1 MKKKYIIALVVVII
15 IFCSLVFYF
24 VKRNANASKTA
35 NTEVYTIAASEKVF
49 INGVIEP
56 QETEDIYLDA
66 TKGNVNT
73 VSVKDGQTVKK
84 GDALFTYKNDGVT
97 DQIKQ
102 DNIQLESSKNQKKE
116 LLGQQ
121 ESLKNQPVIAG
132 ELSTS
137 SKVSTSSIDSQI
149 KLYEVQI
156 DSLKEKEYSTVVA
169 PIEGNVI
176 LHDDAKAGTTP
187 YITIEN
193 TNFYIKG
200 TVSEKDQPKIKP
212 EQLVET
218 TILATNNI
226 VKGKITSIGNR
237 PVTETMVASNATSV
251 GPSNISYYEVKI
263 NLDNQDNL
271 TNGFHVQAIV
281 KLTEGPVK
289 IPKSTILQD
298 GETYY
303 VYKVIDKK
311 LTKQVVTYSEENSEE
326 VIVTTGLKESEEI
339 VKNPTSDMREGTT
352 IE

>member
-24 VKRNANASKTA
+24 VKRNANASKTS
-35 NTEVYTIAASEKVF
+35 NIETYTIATAEKVF
-49 INGVIEP
+49 INGIIAPE
-56 QETEDIYLDA
+56 ETEDIYLDP

-73 VSVKDGQTVKK
+73 VSVKDGQVVKK
-84 GDALFTYKNDGVT
+84 GDALFTYKNDGIT

-102 DNIQLESSKNQKKE
+102 ENIQLESSKNQKKE
-116 LLGQQ
+116 LLAQQ

-149 KLYEVQI
+149 KLYEAQVTA
-156 DSLKEKEYSTVVA
+156 LKEKEYSTVVA
-169 PIEGNVI
+169 PIDGTVI
-176 LHDDAKAGTTP
+176 LHNDGKAGTTP

-200 TVSEKDQPKIKP
+200 TVSEKDQPKLKP

-218 TILATNNI
+218 TILSTSKI
-226 VKGKITSIGNR
+226 VNGKITSIGNR
-237 PVTETMVASNATSV
+237 PVTEPMTASNATSV
-251 GPSNISYYEVKI
+251 GTSSISYYEAKI

-271 TNGFHVQAIV
+271 TNGFHVQAVI
-281 KLTEGPVK
+281 KLTEGPIM
-289 IPKSTILQD
+289 IPKSAILQD

-303 VYKVIDKK
+303 VYKVVDKT
-311 LTKQVVTYSEENSEE
+311 LTKQVVTYSEGDSEE
-326 VIVTTGLKESEEI
+326 VIITAGLIESEELI
-339 VKNPTSDMREGTT
+339 KNPTSDMKEGTT